1 MCTNKYSVLLRMLVS
16 RQDSR
21 DQTHLRFRPRFVISN
36 PFRGRNECET
46 SQSHVLLHIT
56 SFFIAVPSPQS
67 EPAVASA
74 CYEFSRSLFCTRIC
88 TAEFASIV
96 RSALCLAN
104 GGLLSRWL
112 LRTHDAT
119 RDEPGVGNNDGGRDS
134 ISAATIKGIFRAV
147 RQQNRTAPG
156 RRRTDGEE
164 SRRRTSSF

>member
-21 DQTHLRFRPRFVISN
+21 DQAYLQFVISN

-67 EPAVASA
+67 EPAVASP
-74 CYEFSRSLFCTRIC
+74 CNVFSRSLFCTRRC
-88 TAEFASIV
+88 TAEFAPSV
-96 RSALCLAN
+96 RSALCLAK
-104 GGLLSRWL
+104 GGLQSRLL
-112 LRTHDAT
+112 LRTNDAT
-119 RDEPGVGNNDGGRDS
+119 RDEPGVGNNDGGRDFF
-134 ISAATIKGIFRAV
+134 SAAAIKGIFRAA
-147 RQQNRTAPG
+147 RQQNRTARGPG
-156 RRRTDGEE
+156 RTDGRTDGEE